1 MEKILVDGVMGD
13 RRGRPLWLRRAR
25 SQEGQI
31 AVGEKVVIAW
41 GKSKRT
47 FNAKVIDVG
56 DGVHSPEIPRQVFA
70 FELVDPALP
79 TWAVNLPGPSQLIL
93 RAQEEDSSIALLIDN
108 LHNLAHTV
116 SVIVWQRPSP
126 SRSPHMNE

>member
-56 DGVHSPEIPRQVFA
+56 DGVHSPEIPRQDTSNGKC
-70 FELVDPALP
+70 LHLNWW
-79 TWAVNLPGPSQLIL
+79 TQHSQLGPSISQAHRSLYSGHK
-93 RAQEEDSSIALLIDN
+93 RKTVALLCSLTTFIT
-108 LHNLAHTV
+108 LHT
-116 SVIVWQRPSP
+116 PCP
-126 SRSPHMNE
+126 